1 MTLTE
6 YLQAYAPTM
15 LPMHMPGGKRRFSSV
30 LPYGLDVTEVEGL
43 DDLHHPTGIL
53 ANLQS
58 RAAALWGAERS
69 FILVNG
75 STGGLLSAVRA
86 SGDGALLLA
95 RNCHR
100 AAYHAAELCR
110 RQTFYVL
117 PKQNGEILAE
127 DVEAALR
134 LHPQITAALVTS
146 PTYEGVVSDI
156 GRIADVCHA
165 HGVLL
170 IVDEAHG
177 AHFGFHPYFPQ
188 SAVRLGADIVVQ
200 SLHKTLPA
208 LTQTAVLHCRERFA
222 DAVRRENAV
231 FETSSPSY
239 ILLASADE
247 CVTFLEQSGKEAFAA
262 YADALRQ
269 TRKRLEQGLR
279 YFRLLSGTRYDN
291 GKLVLYTD
299 GTSYTGVSLA
309 AELRERY
316 HIETEMALPNSL
328 TAMTSVCDGQSDLFR
343 FADAVLSIDRH
354 ARPAPK
360 TDMPALSLPEAVY
373 QPYELR
379 GREGEAYTLSEAVGR
394 VSLET
399 VWAYPPGVPLLVAG
413 ERVQETFPEQ
423 VCRMLACGVSV
434 YSTYESVQNKMLR
447 CLAGRG

>member
-30 LPYGLDVTEVEGL
+30 LPYGLDVTEVEGT

-58 RAAALWGAERS
+58 RAATLWGAERS

-117 PKQNGEILAE
+117 PRQNGEVMAE
-127 DVEAALR
+127 DVEKALFSN
-134 LHPQITAALVTS
+134 PQITAVLVTS
-146 PTYEGVVSDI
+146 PTYEGVVSDV

-177 AHFGFHPYFPQ
+177 AHFGLHPYFPQ

-208 LTQTAVLHCRERFA
+208 LTQTAILHCREQLA

-231 FETSSPSY
+231 FESSSPSF

-247 CVTFLEQSGKEAFAA
+247 CVTFLEQSGKDAFAA
-262 YADALRQ
+262 YADALQQ
-269 TRKRLEQGLR
+269 TRERLERGLGH
-279 YFRLLSGTRYDN
+279 FRLLSGTRYDK
-291 GKLVLYTD
+291 GKLVVCTD
-299 GTSYTGVSLA
+299 GTDYTGVSLA
-309 AELRERY
+309 AELRKRY
-316 HIETEMALPNSL
+316 HIETEMALPDRL
-328 TAMTSVCDGQSDLFR
+328 TAMTSVCDRKSDLFR
-343 FADAVLSIDRH
+343 FADAVLSIDRN
-354 ARPAPK
+354 ACPAPK
-360 TDMPALSLPEAVY
+360 TEFPMLSLPEAVY

-379 GREGEAYTLSEAVGR
+379 GREGEAYTLSDAVGR

-413 ERVQETFPEQ
+413 ERVRETFPEQ
-423 VCRMLACGVSV
+423 VGHMLACGVSV
-434 YSTYESVQNKMLR
+434 YSTFDGLQSKMLR
-447 CLAGRG
+447 CLSDGG